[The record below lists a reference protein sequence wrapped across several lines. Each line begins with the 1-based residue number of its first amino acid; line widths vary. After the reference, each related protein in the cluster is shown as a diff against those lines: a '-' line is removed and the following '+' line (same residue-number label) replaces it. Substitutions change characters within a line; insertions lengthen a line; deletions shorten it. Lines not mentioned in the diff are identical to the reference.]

1 MLRRRTPVT
10 FVFSILAIAISAGD
24 VAGAAPATEATAYDA
39 ECGSCHVA
47 YPSKLL
53 STSEWG
59 QVLGQL
65 DRHYGVDASLDP
77 ESVMKIARHVRAE
90 PASAARGATALP
102 RITTKAWFRHEHDEM
117 GARIF
122 QSPAVKS
129 PSNCSACHLAA
140 DRGDFNEHSVRI
152 PR

>member
-1 MLRRRTPVT
+1 MPRHRTPT
-10 FVFSILAIAISAGD
+10 TLVFSILVVAMSAGAF
-24 VAGAAPATEATAYDA
+24 AGAAPATEAAAYDA

-47 YPSKLL
+47 YPTRMLTTL
-53 STSEWG
+53 EWG
-59 QVLGQL
+59 QVLGRL
-65 DRHYGVDASLDP
+65 ERHYGVDASLGP
-77 ESVMKIARHVRAE
+77 ESVQKIARHVRAE
-90 PASAARGATALP
+90 PSSAVRGTTVLP
-102 RITTKAWFRHEHDEM
+102 RITTKQWFQHEHDEI
-117 GARIF
+117 GARLF